1 MSATG
6 SMFIGIVGAV
16 VFLLAVFA
24 FSQRNWKNGCVWL
37 LIGLGIIAL
46 LTYLDRP
53 SSAPWRSSAWLGS

>member
-24 FSQRNWKNGCVWL
+24 FSQRNWKGGCVWL
-37 LIGLGIIAL
+37 LIGLGIIAF
-46 LTYLDRP
+46 LTYLDKP
-53 SSAPWRSSAWLGS
+53 SSAPWRSSLWLDS